1 MAFFGQVDPVQ
12 QQIQQQ
18 VQAAT
23 DWIKNVFWILIIVAI
38 LVIIF
43 MSLKGF

>member
-1 MAFFGQVDPVQ
+1 MFLNQGDPTQ
-12 QQIQQQ
+12 QAIQQQ

-38 LVIIF
+38 LMIIF
-43 MSLKGF
+43 MSLKSHA